1 MYADAKA
8 QRPMEVEVILAAP
21 LRYAKKLGIKTPVL
35 ETCVAIVGAMDWR
48 FQNGLSR

>member
-21 LRYAKKLGIKTPVL
+21 LRYAKKLGLKTPVS
-35 ETCVAIVGAMDWR
+35 
-48 FQNGLSR
+48 F

>member
-21 LRYAKKLGIKTPVL
+21 LRYAKKLGLKTPVS
-35 ETCVAIVGAMDWR
+35 
-48 FQNGLSR
+48 LSQLLMQLSLILISV